1 MKFILLLL
9 FIHHTAYSQDNVT
22 AEAFV
27 EDLYQDLHINE
38 LIITDLKHIFKEDKL
53 LKDEI
58 KELEEKMEKK
68 ENEQGIEELE
78 SIRNRTA
85 RVEQRLNQIQQRND
99 LNLNFLSKMIED
111 NRTAEEMNKD
121 TLNYLN
127 NRTKLLYDDR
137 LDDEI
142 DKDASYYLNNGTKI
156 LEDNRTVDEIY
167 EDASNYLDKRLQV
180 LTYND
185 YAYSDCE
192 FCDNGNGGNYG
203 CSFYG
208 KDAQQGVL
216 LSGGAD
222 GDNLLRNVE
231 IWTPQNG
238 SCTLPSLNVARAY
251 HTQSGL
257 RTCGGEVDNVHNQ
270 RICETFVNGSWK
282 MWNMKYSREGSE
294 AWTTPG
300 GDFIVLGGCCSIP
313 RYNTTEVLN
322 IDTMGIYTMKEGF
335 SLKYETR

>member
-53 LKDEI
+53 LKEEI

-127 NRTKLLYDDR
+127 NRIILLDDDR
-137 LDDEI
+137 LADEI
-142 DKDASYYLNNGTKI
+142 DKDVS
-156 LEDNRTVDEIY
+156 
-167 EDASNYLDKRLQV
+167 
-180 LTYND
+180 
-185 YAYSDCE
+185 
-192 FCDNGNGGNYG
+192 
-203 CSFYG
+203 
-208 KDAQQGVL
+208 
-216 LSGGAD
+216 
-222 GDNLLRNVE
+222 
-231 IWTPQNG
+231 
-238 SCTLPSLNVARAY
+238 
-251 HTQSGL
+251 
-257 RTCGGEVDNVHNQ
+257 
-270 RICETFVNGSWK
+270 
-282 MWNMKYSREGSE
+282 
-294 AWTTPG
+294 
-300 GDFIVLGGCCSIP
+300 
-313 RYNTTEVLN
+313 
-322 IDTMGIYTMKEGF
+322 
-335 SLKYETR
+335 